1 MNTEIYHDLCREI
14 EILEIRIR
22 DLEAEYRF
30 WYKKGCH
37 GHLAPLN
44 ISLDRMKDICDQVEM
59 YSHILEEKKKARD
72 RIVEHMKMFE
82 GLENKIAYMRE
93 IEGKSLLEISME
105 LGYSYSWIRKLG
117 AKIRR
122 KGTKKEQT
130 G

>member
-1 MNTEIYHDLCREI
+1 MNTELYHDLCREI

-22 DLEAEYRF
+22 DLEAEYKM

-37 GHLAPLN
+37 GHMAPLD
-44 ISLDRMKDICDQVEM
+44 ISLDRMKAICDQVEM
-59 YSHILEEKKKARD
+59 YSRILEEKEMARD
-72 RIVEHMKMFE
+72 RIVEHMKRFE

-93 IEGKSLLEISME
+93 VEGKSLLEISLE

-117 AKIRR
+117 ARTR
-122 KGTKKEQT
+122 HKGTKKEQT